1 MRGVVIKLLPPALA
15 AAAAAAAAVTSDV
28 TTTGLDGLQHQS
40 SGFSPRRQQ
49 QQGRSPKGIRQ
60 SRPQQ
65 PSLDL
70 NFAGSWT
77 DSVAAAAIA
86 SAVADGY
93 GSVNGVGGSSTW
105 QSWTASDAGSMSY
118 FGSTSAYQETSSSGG
133 SGENGSSTTPHANG
147 HSSDQMDPPLV
158 FLELEPV
165 SPQEAASPEIVSSQ
179 ETIPVVITPIQSS
192 SPISPPP
199 PPPPPP
205 PPQQRRQ
212 QPPPPPPPHTTPT
225 ATIAAAASA
234 AAAAAAAAKPFSY
247 SSAAAAAADLPA
259 PIPLSKDSIKP
270 RSTPT
275 QQAAVLAS
283 AAIASAAAA
292 GGILSGISIV
302 GTTSALAAARIALLS
317 KHPSRAPDGSF
328 NDPDMGR
335 MLMVRNLPFAATAD
349 DVAGHFCSCA
359 NLASVQ
365 VRYIAFDLRAN
376 TCVFLESG
384 VCLPC

>member
-28 TTTGLDGLQHQS
+28 TTTGLDSHQHQS

-49 QQGRSPKGIRQ
+49 QRSPKGIRQ

-70 NFAGSWT
+70 NSAGSWT

-105 QSWTASDAGSMSY
+105 QSWSASDAGSMSY

-133 SGENGSSTTPHANG
+133 SGDNGSSTPMANG
-147 HSSDQMDPPLV
+147 HSPDQMDPPLII
-158 FLELEPV
+158 LEPEPV
-165 SPQEAASPEIVSSQ
+165 SPQAVVSPEIISPPQ
-179 ETIPVVITPIQSS
+179 AAPVTTTPVQPI

-212 QPPPPPPPHTTPT
+212 QQQPPPPPPIT
-225 ATIAAAASA
+225 ATATFSTAASA
-234 AAAAAAAAKPFSY
+234 AATAAAKPFSY

-259 PIPLSKDSIKP
+259 PIPLAKEAIKP
-270 RSTPT
+270 RSTPV

-283 AAIASAAAA
+283 AATASAAAA
-292 GGILSGISIV
+292 GGVLSGISIV

-365 VRYIAFDLRAN
+365 VSFIA
-376 TCVFLESG
+376 
-384 VCLPC
+384 